1 MLCVYICTNV
11 CKQICSP
18 MPTVYSI
25 ANMYMM
31 CVCVRALLMICVRIV
46 CVYIYICCI
55 PDSAC
60 VYELRWNNKEMCS
73 MRAAANQVIFLQSSG
88 NLM

>member
-1 MLCVYICTNV
+1 MFTDANRIFYSKHVYDV
-11 CKQICSP
+11 
-18 MPTVYSI
+18 
-25 ANMYMM
+25 
-31 CVCVRALLMICVRIV
+31 CVCARFTYDMCKNCMR
-46 CVYIYICCI
+46 IYICCI

>member
-1 MLCVYICTNV
+1 
-11 CKQICSP
+11 

-31 CVCVRALLMICVRIV
+31 CVCARFTYDMCKNCMRIYII
-46 CVYIYICCI
+46 YIYICCI